1 MATPCTQDTE
11 PLELVYT
18 NNLVYTKENF
28 RNCCIMMKND
38 LEQRKKTPVFQM
50 VIDHL
55 REQIRSGALP
65 VHAALP
71 SERAIAEQF
80 GISRMTARRA
90 LLAVEM
96 EGLAYSSGRRGRFVS
111 PQRVAYDIS
120 QTVSLSALL
129 GQDGPGLTIKVVSQQ
144 MAAADAVLSAKLAVP
159 EGESLY
165 KYTRLFLLQ
174 DHPAFVE
181 EEYAIASLFPG
192 LFDHNLQQ
200 STTVLMEREYNV
212 PPHSGDIT
220 IRMRALNEQEAGLLN
235 LPTYNAGIELEQVIY
250 SKDGKPFC
258 FGRQIW
264 RGELAEFTAHA
275 IVRR

>member
-1 MATPCTQDTE
+1 
-11 PLELVYT
+11 
-18 NNLVYTKENF
+18 
-28 RNCCIMMKND
+28 
-38 LEQRKKTPVFQM
+38 M

-55 REQIRSGALP
+55 RNQIRSGKLAA
-65 VHAALP
+65 HAALP

-120 QTVSLSALL
+120 KTVSLSALI
-129 GQDGPGLTIKVVSQQ
+129 GQEGPGLAIKVVSQQ
-144 MAAADAVLSAKLAVP
+144 MAEADAALSAKLDVP
-159 EGESLY
+159 EGEALY
-165 KYTRLFLLQ
+165 KYTRLFLLR

-181 EEYAIASLFPG
+181 EEYAVASLFPG
-192 LFDHNLQQ
+192 LFDHSLQQ
-200 STTVLMEREYNV
+200 STTVLMEREYNM
-212 PPHSGDIT
+212 PPQSGDIT

-235 LPTYNAGIELEQVIY
+235 LPTYNAGIELEQVICG
-250 SKDGKPFC
+250 KDGKPFC

-275 IVRR
+275 IVRG